1 MGLPASISDD
11 DNKFN
16 RLANERRDIIGYDF
30 TSQSIYPTS
39 LLRLSQNAA
48 RLKSLG
54 TTNGTKETNILHTI
68 LEKIY
73 ASETTAG
80 SRKEETTEWH
90 QEMKRRVAKLLMSS
104 SDDEFVKNR
113 QEFQKYL
120 NDTYSGIN
128 GWNIFHIDGWRKEF
142 NSADA
147 QTEDMLREV
156 RDLLADKT
164 FDFKMASDIKKTPAS
179 P

>member
-1 MGLPASISDD
+1 MY
-11 DNKFN
+11 
-16 RLANERRDIIGYDF
+16 IIPV
-30 TSQSIYPTS
+30 I
-39 LLRLSQNAA
+39 
-48 RLKSLG
+48 
-54 TTNGTKETNILHTI
+54 HTI

-73 ASETTAG
+73 ASEEKALGT
-80 SRKEETTEWH
+80 KEETTKWH

-147 QTEDMLREV
+147 QTETMLIEV
-156 RDLLADKT
+156 QKLLAE
-164 FDFKMASDIKKTPAS
+164 SDDSKIKPTTP
-179 P
+179 

>member
-1 MGLPASISDD
+1 
-11 DNKFN
+11 
-16 RLANERRDIIGYDF
+16 
-30 TSQSIYPTS
+30 
-39 LLRLSQNAA
+39 
-48 RLKSLG
+48 
-54 TTNGTKETNILHTI
+54 
-68 LEKIY
+68 
-73 ASETTAG
+73 
-80 SRKEETTEWH
+80 
-90 QEMKRRVAKLLMSS
+90 MSS

-156 RDLLADKT
+156 RDLLANAHGSK
-164 FDFKMASDIKKTPAS
+164 APAS